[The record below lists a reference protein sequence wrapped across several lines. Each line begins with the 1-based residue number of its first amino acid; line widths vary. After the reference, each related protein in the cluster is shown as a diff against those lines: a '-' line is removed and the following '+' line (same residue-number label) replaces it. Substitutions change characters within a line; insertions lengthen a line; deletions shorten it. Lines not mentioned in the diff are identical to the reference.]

1 MNVENYLLKPTIT
14 SDILRNLK
22 LICMKTLPRRR
33 TISKILILLGLI
45 FFTVILLNGLGVI
58 PYLAALPKAAIVT
71 VNGCMMAFQIFVFSL
86 AMIISNG
93 KVFKVVFPINAI
105 ILTSAI
111 LNFVHEGFINCGAG
125 VAFSLLG
132 CCLIYILWRYIKR
145 LKKDEEDLD
154 RAAYTDQ
161 LTGCLNRRG
170 LLRELTMKSEM
181 GKDFYLMF
189 LDLDNFKQ
197 VNDTL
202 GHDAGDELL
211 CEVATTWS
219 RLQSKC
225 PFTICRLGG
234 DEFAII
240 YETNDKEVAREF
252 VTKVLQSIT
261 MLQSKFANYV
271 SASAGLTLYD
281 EDTADLQQ
289 LLSYAD
295 TAMYKAKLGGKNDYY
310 FFDQDMYQ
318 EIMRR
323 YLTEKDLKNAIK
335 NDAFEMLYQPQYEI
349 NTHKLIGFE
358 SLIRL
363 KDKKGEYINT
373 QQFIQVA
380 EKSGLIYEIDM
391 WVMHNVMK
399 QMRDFVILHPDIE
412 VSINVS
418 GKHITNKGFVEKVI
432 DSLSETDFPPK
443 NLKIEITESSY
454 IRYIDEAAQVVQR
467 LKVLG
472 VKTALDDFGTGYSSL
487 NYLSKMPVDMLK
499 IDKSFVD
506 KMLTKDGDR
515 SFVDIIIK
523 LGHLMGCKV
532 IAEGVEDQAQLSALA
547 FLCCDYVQ
555 GYVWGKPLPLEV
567 LSNCL

>member
-1 MNVENYLLKPTIT
+1 
-14 SDILRNLK
+14 
-22 LICMKTLPRRR
+22 MKTLPRRHA
-33 TISKILILLGLI
+33 ISKILILLGLI
-45 FFTVILLNGLGVI
+45 FYLATLLNSLGVI
-58 PYLAALPKAAIVT
+58 PCLATLPKAAIVT
-71 VNGCMMAFQIFVFSL
+71 INGCIMAFQIFVFSL
-86 AMIISNG
+86 AVIISNG
-93 KVFKVVFPINAI
+93 KVFKLVFPLNVIV
-105 ILTSAI
+105 LTSTI
-111 LNFVHEGFINCGAG
+111 LNFIHEGFINCGAG
-125 VAFSLLG
+125 VAFSLLE
-132 CCLIYILWRYIKR
+132 CCLVYTLWRYIKR
-145 LKKDEEDLD
+145 LKKDEEDLN
-154 RAAYTDQ
+154 RAAYIDN

-170 LLRELTMKSEM
+170 LLRELAMKSEM
-181 GKDFYLMF
+181 GKDFYLIF

-219 RLQSKC
+219 RLPSKY
-225 PFTICRLGG
+225 PFTVCRLGG

-240 YETNDKEVAREF
+240 YETNSKEVTREF

-261 MLQSKFANYV
+261 TLQSKFV
-271 SASAGLTLYD
+271 SYISTSAGLALYD

-295 TAMYKAKLGGKNDYY
+295 AAMYKAKLGGKNDYY

-335 NDAFEMLYQPQYEI
+335 NNTFEMLYQPQYEI
-349 NTHKLIGFE
+349 SSHKLIGFE

-363 KDKKGEYINT
+363 KNKKGEYINT

-391 WVMHNVMK
+391 WVIHNVMK
-399 QMRDFVILHPDIE
+399 QMRDFVILHPEVE

-418 GKHITNKGFVEKVI
+418 GKHITNKYFVEKVI
-432 DSLSETDFPPK
+432 DSLSETNFPPK

-454 IRYIDEAAQVVQR
+454 IRHIDEAAQVVQR
-467 LKVLG
+467 LNVLG

-487 NYLSKMPVDMLK
+487 NYLSKMPVDTLK

-506 KMLTKDGDR
+506 KMLTKDSDR
-515 SFVDIIIK
+515 SFVNIIIK
-523 LGHLMGCKV
+523 FGHLMGCKV
-532 IAEGVEDQAQLSALA
+532 IAEGVEDQAKLSTLA
-547 FLCCDYVQ
+547 FLGCDCVQ
-555 GYVWGKPLPLEV
+555 GYVWGKPLPLDV